1 MQKTRIPKFYRP
13 FESGRSFWLTKT
25 TSKAGGSKEG
35 SADEQKNSYDIMQAG
50 LTNRKQKDI
59 GDQYENRHKQ
69 YITHNQELQE
79 SQSGCP

>member
-25 TSKAGGSKEG
+25 TSTAGGSKEG

-50 LTNRKQKDI
+50 LANREQKDI
-59 GDQYENRHKQ
+59 GGQFENRHKQ
-69 YITHNQELQE
+69 YVTQPGIARITKW
-79 SQSGCP
+79 